1 MECLLLRVGARAA
14 VVVCLLLATNWPEQ
28 AHAEAPDAEAVA
40 KEAREHVELGVLYY
54 DANRFAEAAAE
65 FEAAHKLSGRPA
77 LFFNIA
83 RAKAKLGLE
92 EDAIAYLERYVAA
105 RPDAADASSV
115 RAEIEARKR
124 ALVEVAAKRK
134 AEADVIAAR
143 RAAEETEQRAMIA
156 RAEQQ
161 AAEAKQREQRRLF
174 RRNLGIDLLIGG
186 GLVAIAGVGFGG
198 AAISDARTVSHA
210 SGEFDGASC
219 CVAIERRGKTFAAV
233 GITFDVIGLATA
245 VTGATLLGMHAKP
258 ERSKPVAQVTR

>member
-1 MECLLLRVGARAA
+1 MSGRLLWLSARAA
-14 VVVCLLLATNWPEQ
+14 VVVCLLALANWPERTLAQ
-28 AHAEAPDAEAVA
+28 APDAEAIA

-65 FEAAHKLSGRPA
+65 FEAAYKLSKRPA

-92 EDAIAYLERYVAA
+92 EEAIAYLKRYVEA

-115 RAEIEARKR
+115 RAEIEARER

-134 AEADVIAAR
+134 AEADAIAAR
-143 RAAEETEQRAMIA
+143 RAAEETEKRAAIA
-156 RAEQQ
+156 RAEQDS
-161 AAEAKQREQRRLF
+161 ADAKQREQRRLF

-186 GLVAIAGVGFGG
+186 GLLAIAGAGFGG
-198 AAISDARTVSHA
+198 AAISDARTVSNA
-210 SGEFDGASC
+210 MGQFDQESC

-233 GITFDVIGLATA
+233 GIAFDVIGLATVA
-245 VTGATLLGMHAKP
+245 TGATLVGIYAKRETP
-258 ERSKPVAQVTR
+258 RRIARVSP